1 MKKVKI
7 ASILLS
13 FVFLCNSCE
22 LLNQLTCNH
31 QYKVISEE
39 SATCSS
45 NGKITKECELC
56 QKVVTE
62 KTDKLPHNYKSEVVK
77 PDCVNQGYT
86 NNVCLDCGHNEK
98 NNYVDALGHDF
109 SDWVIV
115 QQPNEVTDGIKE
127 RVCACGEKETQTL
140 PSGHNFTNYGICL
153 DCNYGWVNINLPE
166 TPLTVK
172 SALGSFKIEEMRYE
186 LGRYDSGYLVRI
198 FYSGTQTYCY
208 SNTNNVLFDY
218 KILDSKGYIVT
229 SGYKTTPIMSVGD
242 KIKDASFD
250 IKYIDLDPNET
261 YTLIISGRE

>member
-1 MKKVKI
+1 MAKKVLCI
-7 ASILLS
+7 AVLMLAL
-13 FVFLCNSCE
+13 VLVLASCGCDHE
-22 LLNQLTCNH
+22 WTTQTC
-31 QYKVISEE
+31 EE
-39 SATCSS
+39 GVHC
-45 NGKITKECELC
+45 TKCGEI
-56 QKVVTE
+56 QSM
-62 KTDKLPHNYKSEVVK
+62 Y
-77 PDCVNQGYT
+77 GY
-86 NNVCLDCGHNEK
+86 
-98 NNYVDALGHDF
+98 GHDF
-109 SDWVIV
+109 GEWTTITERTCT
-115 QQPNEVTDGIKE
+115 QTGIKE

-166 TPLTVK
+166 TPLTIK

-261 YTLIISGRE
+261 YTLIISGHE